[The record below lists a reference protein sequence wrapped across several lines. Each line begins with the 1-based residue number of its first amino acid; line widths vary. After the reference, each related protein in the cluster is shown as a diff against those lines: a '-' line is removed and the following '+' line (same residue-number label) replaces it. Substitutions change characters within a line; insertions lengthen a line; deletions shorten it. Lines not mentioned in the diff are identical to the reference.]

1 MAEEN
6 TATSSHLDS
15 YMHVYDNGT
24 TARLYVTPWDRNT
37 VADGYWQ
44 TVNTIQP
51 LINRDIYLA
60 DCIDKLAEK
69 YTRYMPGYGISM
81 EYNTVKD
88 FWTISVDAEEVIAG
102 IPKYNFNSNYFV
114 TTPTTGVEGS
124 QNVGLRFK
132 NDSITADENGKGYYL
147 PYNKN
152 EIYYRFKF
160 YGNNIK
166 KGKNEFDGFITSGNL
181 SLVSG
186 VNKTV
191 GVDTQYAYK
200 QIDWDDW
207 ETQKKT
213 GPSGAYTYTSSV
225 SGDFVDYR
233 DIFFE
238 DQYREGNIFLDEIP
252 DEKWSALSSQ
262 WMVYSYVGNNNY
274 DYYYGHNNSDRP
286 VRNGIKENTT
296 FDLVWKGTATDKYG
310 NDTPS
315 TAQTFKTTGMSPSAG
330 CNYTYSNVIL
340 ENTIDLT
347 NKTGYLQICY
357 PYVTVYGAATN
368 VNKNCGIIPQMIMT
382 YEGTN

>member
-81 EYNTVKD
+81 KYNTVKD
-88 FWTISVDAEEVIAG
+88 FWTISVDAEEVI
-102 IPKYNFNSNYFV
+102 
-114 TTPTTGVEGS
+114 
-124 QNVGLRFK
+124 
-132 NDSITADENGKGYYL
+132 
-147 PYNKN
+147 
-152 EIYYRFKF
+152 
-160 YGNNIK
+160 
-166 KGKNEFDGFITSGNL
+166 
-181 SLVSG
+181 
-186 VNKTV
+186 
-191 GVDTQYAYK
+191 
-200 QIDWDDW
+200 
-207 ETQKKT
+207 
-213 GPSGAYTYTSSV
+213 
-225 SGDFVDYR
+225 
-233 DIFFE
+233 
-238 DQYREGNIFLDEIP
+238 
-252 DEKWSALSSQ
+252 
-262 WMVYSYVGNNNY
+262 
-274 DYYYGHNNSDRP
+274 
-286 VRNGIKENTT
+286 
-296 FDLVWKGTATDKYG
+296 
-310 NDTPS
+310 
-315 TAQTFKTTGMSPSAG
+315 AG

-357 PYVTVYGAATN
+357 PYVTVYGTATN
-368 VNKNCGIIPQMIMT
+368 VNRNCGIIPQMIMT